1 MKGERANQSATK
13 AKKRVYQCYDYGKF
27 SASRRAT
34 RVSKPWDLLNA
45 RSV

>member
-13 AKKRVYQCYDYGKF
+13 AKKRIYQCYYYGKLLV
-27 SASRRAT
+27 SRGAT

-45 RSV
+45 CSV